1 MFVKD
6 GFIYQKTFFYDVKH
20 INIKHC
26 QDVKNLKPIDEKF
39 CSKNDLE
46 KAYMV
51 ATSDIKH
58 WNL

>member
-51 ATSDIKH
+51 ATTYK
-58 WNL
+58 